1 MNRTLTAVSPASF
14 RAHFPALDETVHLAS
29 CSQGA
34 LSVELNA
41 AMDEFVWS
49 MRTYGAPWARWM
61 AQVDEAKQ
69 RFARLIGAK
78 PDEVAVI
85 SCASDGAYQ
94 VASTLDWG
102 RRPKVVTTDM
112 EFPSVAHVWLAQQP
126 RGAEVVHVAD
136 HNGVVAGEDYV
147 AAVDDRTGL
156 VSVPLAS
163 YRNGARM
170 PVAAAVARA
179 REVGARVFVD
189 AYQAAGVLPV
199 DVRELDCDYLVS
211 GALKYL
217 LGVPGMAFL
226 YVRRGTAD
234 ELAPQLT
241 GWFGRVAP
249 FSFDPRGLDFPSAAR
264 RFETG
269 TPSIPAAYGA
279 NAGLGLLEELDQAD
293 VAAHV
298 AALVDDLSQRLLD
311 AGEVLGSP
319 TDPALRGPQV
329 ALVDDDPDAL
339 AAWLGERRIVTSPRG
354 RLLRLSFHYYNDASD
369 VDAVASAIT
378 EYRSARS

>member
-1 MNRTLTAVSPASF
+1 MNSIDPVAGPASF
-14 RAHFPALDETVHLAS
+14 RAHFPALEDTVHLAS

-49 MRTYGAPWARWM
+49 MRTYGAPWTRWM
-61 AQVDEAKQ
+61 AQVDDARR
-69 RFARLIGAK
+69 RFARLIGADA
-78 PDEVAVI
+78 DEVAVI

-94 VASTLDWG
+94 VASTLDWR

-126 RGAEVVHVAD
+126 RGAEVAHVPD
-136 HNGVVAGEDYV
+136 RDGVVSAADYT
-147 AAVDDRTGL
+147 AAVDERTAL
-156 VSVPLAS
+156 VSVPFVS
-163 YRNGARM
+163 YRNGVRM
-170 PVAAAVARA
+170 PVPEVVARA

-189 AYQAAGVLPV
+189 AYQAVGVLPV
-199 DVRELDCDYLVS
+199 NVREIDCDYLVS

-217 LGVPGMAFL
+217 LGVPGLAFL

-269 TPSIPAAYGA
+269 TPAIPAAFAA
-279 NAGLGLLEELDQAD
+279 NAGLRLLEELDIGA
-293 VAAHV
+293 VEKHV
-298 AALVDDLSQRLLD
+298 RGLVDELSDRLT
-311 AGEVLGSP
+311 AMGETLGSP
-319 TDPALRGPQV
+319 ADPALRGPQV

-339 AAWLGERRIVTSPRG
+339 AGWLAERRIVTSPRG
-354 RLLRLSFHYYNDASD
+354 SLLRLSFHYYNDSSD
-369 VDAVASAIT
+369 VDAVASAIAD
-378 EYRSARS
+378 YRA

>member
-1 MNRTLTAVSPASF
+1 MKTIGPAAGPVSF
-14 RAHFPALDETVHLAS
+14 RAHFPALEDTVHLAS

-34 LSVELNA
+34 LSMELNA
-41 AMDEFVWS
+41 ALDEFVWS
-49 MRTYGAPWARWM
+49 MRTYGAPWTRWM
-61 AQVDEAKQ
+61 GQVDDARR
-69 RFARLIGAK
+69 RFARLIGADA
-78 PDEVAVI
+78 DEVAVI

-94 VASTLDWG
+94 VASTLDWR

-136 HNGVVAGEDYV
+136 HAGVVSAEDYT
-147 AAVDDRTGL
+147 AAVDERTAL
-156 VSVPLAS
+156 VSVPFVS
-163 YRNGARM
+163 YRNGVRM
-170 PVAAAVARA
+170 PVADVASRA

-199 DVRELDCDYLVS
+199 DVREIDCDYLVS

-217 LGVPGMAFL
+217 LGVPGLAFL

-234 ELAPQLT
+234 ELPPQLT

-269 TPSIPAAYGA
+269 TPAIPAAYGA
-279 NAGLGLLEELDQAD
+279 NAGLQLLEGLDMGAVD
-293 VAAHV
+293 THV
-298 AALVDDLSQRLLD
+298 RGLVDELSDRLTD
-311 AGEVLGSP
+311 MGETLGSP
-319 TDPALRGPQV
+319 ADPALRGPQV

-339 AAWLGERRIVTSPRG
+339 AGWLGERHIVTSPRG
-354 RLLRLSFHYYNDASD
+354 SLLRLSFHYYNDASD
-369 VDAVASAIT
+369 VTAVASAVA
-378 EYRSARS
+378 EYRSRR